1 MKYARM
7 KNNGFTFLELL
18 ISSAIL
24 VVALSGI
31 VSAYISSSELAE
43 QTKNSNLAL
52 GAIQEELEA
61 LRKVTLPNSA
71 AVYYFNISENVSGS
85 LNNLGRITI
94 TPINSNFS
102 RVDADICWKQRLRII
117 GPCTENNGIL
127 VFNAPNVNGDSSAAV
142 QVTTF
147 MAQR

>member
-1 MKYARM
+1 MKYAR

-18 ISSAIL
+18 ISSGIL

-43 QTKNSNLAL
+43 RTKNSNLVL

-61 LRKVTLPNSA
+61 LRKVTLSNSPT
-71 AVYYFNISENVSGS
+71 VYYFNISDNTSGF
-85 LNNLGRITI
+85 LKNIGRITI

-102 RVDADICWKQRLRII
+102 RVDADICWKQRSRII
-117 GPCTENNGIL
+117 GPCSENNGIL
-127 VFNAPNVNGDSSAAV
+127 EFNAPNVNGDSNAAV